1 MFASITPPQWWSQ
14 LCDTQSVVEQ
24 RNMLELARE
33 AAEQK
38 TGIRR
43 PLQQSEVSSTV
54 PATVHGS
61 AGLGATSAY

>member
-1 MFASITPPQWWSQ
+1 
-14 LCDTQSVVEQ
+14 
-24 RNMLELARE
+24 MLELARE